1 MVGLPTGTVTFLFS
15 DVEGSTQLLER
26 LGDAYAS
33 ELQEHRAIV
42 REAVGSHGG
51 EIVDQRGEE
60 TFAAFSDASAA
71 VEAAIEIERRQ
82 AERPMRVRIGLHT
95 GAPALTGEGYL
106 GLDVHRAA
114 RICAAGHGRQVLLST
129 ETRALV
135 ADRPAKD
142 LGAYLLKGITQPEHL
157 YQLLADGLPK
167 DFAPLRVLPT
177 APATRRRR
185 FRRVGTEPRSL
196 EQLAWATRARL
207 PAIPPD
213 ERPAVSRLAT
223 ALLAAARSSAAARR
237 FVASVDRRAIE
248 RDLESYRSAASASER
263 ASDAAGLAARRI
275 ALLDAVGER
284 LDAAHEAAH
293 RPEPASDEVEQA
305 TAALDA
311 GLETARAAIGPFRV
325 RSRRTRRRGVRRLAG
340 EYLVV
345 TFDETGIEHV
355 STFTTMTDARNFGTP
370 SGLRSSRSSHPPSD
384 FHSRLRDGDGY
395 YGFGDGAP

>member
-1 MVGLPTGTVTFLFS
+1 MH
-15 DVEGSTQLLER
+15 E
-26 LGDAYAS
+26 
-33 ELQEHRAIV
+33 
-42 REAVGSHGG
+42 HGG

-60 TFAAFSDASAA
+60 TFAAFADASAA
-71 VEAAIEIERRQ
+71 VEAAIEIERRH

-213 ERPAVSRLAT
+213 ERPAVARLAT
-223 ALLAAARSSAAARR
+223 ALLAAARSSAATQR
-237 FVASVDRRAIE
+237 FVATVDRRAIE
-248 RDLESYRSAASASER
+248 RDLASYSSAGGASER
-263 ASDAAGLAARRI
+263 ASHAADLAARRL
-275 ALLDAVGER
+275 ALVDALGER
-284 LDAAHEAAH
+284 LATLDAAAR
-293 RPEPASDEVEQA
+293 RPDPEVDEIEQK
-305 TAALDA
+305 TGALDA
-311 GLETARAAIGPFRV
+311 GLEAARAAIDNSGIRA
-325 RSRRTRRRGVRRLAG
+325 RRTHRRGIRRLGA

-345 TFDETGIEHV
+345 TTDETGVQHV
-355 STFTTMTDARNFGTP
+355 SSFPSMAEARDFRDAVKVAEKARLEVFSGTWSGAP
-370 SGLRSSRSSHPPSD
+370 SSNPYQGLGGGGGAGG
-384 FHSRLRDGDGY
+384 GDG
-395 YGFGDGAP
+395 GREEASASATTG